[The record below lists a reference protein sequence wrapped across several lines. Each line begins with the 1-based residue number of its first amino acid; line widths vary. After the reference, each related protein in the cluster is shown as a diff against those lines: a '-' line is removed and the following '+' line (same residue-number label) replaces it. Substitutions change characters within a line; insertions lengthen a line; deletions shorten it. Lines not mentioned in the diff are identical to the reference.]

1 MEIKLK
7 KKFKMDELRRKLKT
21 IIDRNQIGDLIR
33 YFDSPTICEV
43 GVRFGENFKC
53 MLVENVKEAL
63 AVDIWREIG
72 ERGQNDG
79 NCTPEDLEN
88 QYETF
93 KDRYKDDSRV
103 IIMREFSTISAS
115 KFKDNYFDIVYLDAD
130 HTYQSVK
137 DDLEAWYPKIKK
149 GGIIS
154 GHDYIDGDTTIRLGH
169 SVRFGVV
176 DAVQEF
182 IKNMNIDSNNFHLT
196 SEQYASYFIIKE

>member
-1 MEIKLK
+1 M
-7 KKFKMDELRRKLKT
+7 ELREKLKT
-21 IIDRNQIGDLIR
+21 IRDRNQIGELIR
-33 YFDSPTICEV
+33 FFDSPIICEV
-43 GVRFGENFKC
+43 GVRFGENFKH
-53 MLVENVKEAL
+53 MLVDNVKEAY
-63 AVDIWREIG
+63 AVDIWRETG

-79 NCTPEDLEN
+79 NCEQEDLDN

-93 KDRYKDDSRV
+93 KDRYKDDKRV
-103 IIMREFSTISAS
+103 IIMRDFSTISAS
-115 KFKDNYFDIVYLDAD
+115 KFPDNYFDIVYLDAD

-137 DDLEAWYPKIKK
+137 DDIESWFPKVRK

-182 IKNMNIDSNNFHLT
+182 IKNMNIDINNFHLT
-196 SEQYASYFIIKE
+196 SEQYASYFIIK